1 MLSSGEATL
10 QLGGDRCLQRVT
22 VWPHFYNL
30 ICSVNNS
37 SVREGHSQWGMEL
50 RCKVTLVVAPREQ
63 ARASGLSYPG
73 NCRCLTLFHVL
84 VCPGPG
90 LASENNLFLCP
101 NLPSSRL
108 HLLLILANPCSLA
121 WSSLA
126 ADREGAKLGDTRPR

>member
-1 MLSSGEATL
+1 
-10 QLGGDRCLQRVT
+10 
-22 VWPHFYNL
+22 
-30 ICSVNNS
+30 
-37 SVREGHSQWGMEL
+37 MEL

-121 WSSLA
+121 WSSPLQTGKVLSWVTRGQ
-126 ADREGAKLGDTRPR
+126 DKWREYSQYCIQQTAELRRRDKTRKTFRFELYL

>member
-1 MLSSGEATL
+1 
-10 QLGGDRCLQRVT
+10 
-22 VWPHFYNL
+22 
-30 ICSVNNS
+30 
-37 SVREGHSQWGMEL
+37 MEL

-126 ADREGAKLGDTRPR
+126 ADVQTGMVLSWVTRGQDKWREYSQYCIQQTAELRRGEERKHAKLFVLNYIFKEYLINII